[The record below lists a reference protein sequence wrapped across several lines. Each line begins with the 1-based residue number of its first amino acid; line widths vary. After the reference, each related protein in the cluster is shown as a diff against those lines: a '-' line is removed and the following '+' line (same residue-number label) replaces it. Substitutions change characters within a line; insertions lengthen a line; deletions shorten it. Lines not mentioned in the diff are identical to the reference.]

1 MCGMAP
7 CLWHNAAGLTVGQP
21 VAHHRQDPI
30 LSEQLHQKLQA
41 LAAAKGIT
49 CLANINHG
57 IEKESLRVDP
67 DGHLALT
74 AHPESLGSAL
84 THPCITTDFS
94 EAQLEFIT
102 PVFQQPADSLRCLE
116 EIHTWAYMQMPREE
130 LLWTSSM
137 PCIIGKD
144 HEIPLAYYGSSNI
157 GQMKTLYRK
166 GLGYRYGR
174 TMQTISGI
182 HYNFSVCDD
191 FWQLFR
197 DQREPGSELQ
207 DFKTRQYLALIRNFR
222 RHSWL
227 LLYLFGASPAL
238 CKSFVSGNHEH
249 GLEEFDEHSLYAPFG
264 TSLRMGDL
272 GYTSEA
278 QRDLYISYN
287 TLEEYAQGLLD
298 AIQIPYPPYDS
309 FHTEDGS
316 PAQLS
321 TSILQ
326 IENEFYST
334 VRPKRVTSGGIR
346 PVRMLREE
354 GVEYVEVRLLDL
366 NPFLAVGI
374 DEEQMRFLNAFLLFC
389 LLQDSPAGNRD
400 EDNEIHANLQAV
412 VRQGRDPA
420 LQLHRQ
426 GESIKL
432 RDWAGATLRE
442 VQQVAALLDQVSDTS
457 VHVAA
462 TAAQEAKVQDAAL
475 TPSARVLE
483 RMRELKTGYFRF
495 AMNQSL
501 ANSDYFRAKTLSL
514 DRLEEFR
521 KMTTQ
526 SVSDQ
531 QSMEAADTLEFS
543 SYLAQIN
550 NS

>member
-1 MCGMAP
+1 M
-7 CLWHNAAGLTVGQP
+7 
-21 VAHHRQDPI
+21 
-30 LSEQLHQKLQA
+30 HQKLQA
-41 LAAAKGIT
+41 LAAAKGIS
-49 CLANINHG
+49 CLANISHG

-67 DGHLALT
+67 EGHLALSV
-74 AHPESLGSAL
+74 HPQSLGSAL

-102 PVFQQPADSLRCLE
+102 PVYHQPADSLRCLE
-116 EIHTWAYMQMPREE
+116 EIHTWTYMQMSREE

-137 PCIIGKD
+137 PCIIGED

-157 GQMKTLYRK
+157 GQLKTLYRK

-238 CKSFVSGNHEH
+238 CKSFVSSNHEH

-298 AIQIPYPPYDS
+298 AIQIPYAPYDN

-346 PVRMLREE
+346 PVRMLREK

-389 LLQDSPAGNRD
+389 LLRESPPGNRD

-420 LQLHRQ
+420 LDLQCQ
-426 GESIKL
+426 GESVKL
-432 RDWAGATLRE
+432 RGWAAAALRE
-442 VQQVAALLDQVSDTS
+442 VQQVATLLDQVSNTS

-462 TAAQEAKVQDAAL
+462 TAAQEAKVDDAAL
-475 TPSARVLE
+475 TPSARVLQ

-501 ANSDYFRAKTLSL
+501 ANSDYFRAKSLSAE
-514 DRLEEFR
+514 RLEEFR

-531 QSMEAADTLEFS
+531 QTMEAADILGFPA
-543 SYLAQIN
+543 YLAQIN